1 MFAANDRVCITTAC
15 SRYTSESACAT
26 AAGSAECPAAV
37 VLTIDLTPSPG
48 LRGPTDFFGRADH
61 TLLAEVDAAM
71 LKLDAHNQ

>member
-1 MFAANDRVCITTAC
+1 MAC
-15 SRYTSESACAT
+15 SRHISESARAA

-48 LRGPTDFFGRADH
+48 LRGPTDFFGRADQ

-71 LKLDAHNQ
+71 LKLDAHNQCAAAAYVSSVI

>member
-1 MFAANDRVCITTAC
+1 MVAAGYDLFIELTYIHDAR
-15 SRYTSESACAT
+15 ESAG
-26 AAGSAECPAAV
+26 AGSAECPAAV